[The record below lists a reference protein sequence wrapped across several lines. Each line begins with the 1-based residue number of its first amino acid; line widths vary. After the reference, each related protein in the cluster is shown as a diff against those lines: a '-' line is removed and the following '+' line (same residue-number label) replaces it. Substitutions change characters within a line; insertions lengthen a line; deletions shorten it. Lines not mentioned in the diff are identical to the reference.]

1 MGRHRDDDYDDDED
15 DSEEEIEYVLF
26 QGAVNGKEANL
37 EDNRKLAAAGLR
49 PAKELVSEA
58 LAIRCDSF
66 KLEPNGPRC
75 VAAFSVD
82 GIRRPGPRFPK
93 KLGNAIVQMLKLLS
107 GLDPNVRDKPQRG
120 AIKAEYREV
129 KFEITIKSIP
139 GKDGESLSVIF
150 RPTKIKRAT
159 PDDIG
164 IPERITKKMRG
175 QAAENNGIFLVVGPP
190 ESGLTTTALCS
201 MRSIDSYR
209 FECFILGDMG
219 TREILNVPVFE
230 PDPEHSLDETMERIL
245 RNDGKVIFFTNL
257 TDPEVAKTMCR
268 WADKVCI
275 VAEMSAPDAPR
286 GLAKFAEMVD
296 DPSAVAESLKGVVSS
311 RLIRKLCPKCREAFR
326 PTGRLLA
333 QLGLPEDTVTLYRAF
348 VPDEYE
354 DEEDEE
360 PDVCRACEGVG
371 FRARA
376 AVFELVEITDGMKEV
391 ITEGCDPGAIKAK
404 VRDEKQLT
412 MQQDAL
418 RLVAEGTTGLEELQR
433 AFRPPQR
440 KKKPA
445 RRRRR

>member
-66 KLEPNGPRC
+66 KLEPNGPRY

-82 GIRRPGPRFPK
+82 GIRRAGPRFPK

-129 KFEITIKSIP
+129 KFEITIKSLP

-175 QAAENNGIFLVVGPP
+175 QAAENNGIFLIVGPP

-230 PDPEHSLDETMERIL
+230 PDPEHTLDDTIERIL

-296 DPSAVAESLKGVVSS
+296 DASAVAESVKGVISS
-311 RLIRKLCPKCREAFR
+311 KLIRKLCPKCREAFR

-333 QLGLPEDTVTLYRAF
+333 QL
-348 VPDEYE
+348 
-354 DEEDEE
+354 
-360 PDVCRACEGVG
+360 
-371 FRARA
+371 
-376 AVFELVEITDGMKEV
+376 
-391 ITEGCDPGAIKAK
+391 
-404 VRDEKQLT
+404 
-412 MQQDAL
+412 
-418 RLVAEGTTGLEELQR
+418 
-433 AFRPPQR
+433 
-440 KKKPA
+440 
-445 RRRRR
+445 